1 MRLITTQKPTISGI
15 EVTCKGE
22 NKMVSQWLNR
32 FLDDYHPV
40 GYGTYVK
47 ESKSLDK
54 ENKSITVWRAR
65 SCD

>member
-1 MRLITTQKPTISGI
+1 M

-32 FLDDYHPV
+32 FLDNYHPV

-47 ESKSLDK
+47 ESKSLDEK
-54 ENKSITVWRAR
+54 NKSITVWRAR